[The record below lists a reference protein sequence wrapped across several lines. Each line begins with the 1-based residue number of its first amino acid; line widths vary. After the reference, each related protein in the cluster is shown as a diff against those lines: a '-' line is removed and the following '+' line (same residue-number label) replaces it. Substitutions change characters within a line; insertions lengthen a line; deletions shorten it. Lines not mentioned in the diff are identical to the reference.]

1 MLEAVIFDM
10 DGVLVDS
17 YHAHFESWKALAA
30 SDGVAFDEARFAA
43 TFGRTSRDI
52 ILRLWPGP
60 PDAVAVRALDDR
72 KEALYREIVGRDF
85 PAMDGARELLT
96 SLRAAGVALAVGS
109 SGPPEN
115 VELAVE
121 RLGGEFFAAT
131 VTGRD
136 VERGKPDPQVFLLA
150 AERLGVAP
158 QACLVIEDA
167 PDGVEAAHAAGM
179 TAVAL
184 LSTGR
189 AAADFDDLSPALVVG
204 SLRELSPEV
213 LKSLGERDSR
223 A

>member
-1 MLEAVIFDM
+1 MVEILE
-10 DGVLVDS
+10 
-17 YHAHFESWKALAA
+17 
-30 SDGVAFDEARFAA
+30 
-43 TFGRTSRDI
+43 
-52 ILRLWPGP
+52 RLQ
-60 PDAVAVRALDDR
+60 L
-72 KEALYREIVGRDF
+72 
-85 PAMDGARELLT
+85 
-96 SLRAAGVALAVGS
+96 
-109 SGPPEN
+109 

-204 SLRELSPEV
+204 SLRELSPEL